1 MLEILKLKWWRYN
14 PEKPVWHIECQFV
27 MEKRN
32 FFYQEFCLEDLLSD
46 GSVDIADIAGV
57 FVMLA
62 VGSLV
67 GIAAVIY
74 EYFFYKYYR
83 GSQIEARFN
92 DMFEQF
98 EGLVRAGVEIY
109 EKIVS
114 FIYWIL
120 SFGRVKKFDNK
131 PEVIEK
137 LDIENK

>member
-1 MLEILKLKWWRYN
+1 MYGYLVQLLKYR
-14 PEKPVWHIECQFV
+14 P
-27 MEKRN
+27 
-32 FFYQEFCLEDLLSD
+32 D
-46 GSVDIADIAGV
+46 
-57 FVMLA
+57 
-62 VGSLV
+62 
-67 GIAAVIY
+67 IY

-120 SFGRVKKFDNK
+120 SFGRLKKFDNK